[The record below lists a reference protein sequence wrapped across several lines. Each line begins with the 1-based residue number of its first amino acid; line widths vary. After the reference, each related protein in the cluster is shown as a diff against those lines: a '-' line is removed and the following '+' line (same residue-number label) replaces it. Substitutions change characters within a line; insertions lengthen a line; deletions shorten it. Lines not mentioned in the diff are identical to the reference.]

1 MRSRI
6 PGLGAL
12 ALPAAIIAGVC
23 GLATAAP
30 AQAEAAANAASSTP
44 GHVAT
49 NQTAPLRIEATGPN
63 LLTAGSFEQSTAGW
77 QRLVPSGGIVN
88 WANYNT
94 AAGAPAPAHDGTG
107 YLAFN
112 TNTAG
117 GSVFQDVPVT
127 LGTGGVYEAS
137 VWLSSQSGSAS
148 GTFCLW
154 SLGSSNTDLCSAYNV
169 DSATGY
175 QNYVLVFGVPQQT
188 GALRFQVYPTANGG
202 TTDMDTASLNRIG

>member
-6 PGLGAL
+6 PGLKAL
-12 ALPAAIIAGVC
+12 VLPAAIAVSLC
-23 GLATAAP
+23 GLATAGS
-30 AQAEAAANAASSTP
+30 AQAEAPASAAPSTS

-49 NQTAPLRIEATGPN
+49 HQTAPRRPDATSPN

-77 QRLVPSGGIVN
+77 QKLVPAGGIVN

-94 AAGAPAPAHDGTG
+94 AAGAPAPAYDGTG

-112 TNTAG
+112 TNIAG

-127 LGTGGVYEAS
+127 VGTGGTYEAS
-137 VWLSSQSGSAS
+137 VFLSSQSGPAS

-154 SLGSSNTDLCSAYNV
+154 SLASSNTDLCSAYNV
-169 DSATGY
+169 NSATGY
-175 QNYVLVFGVPQQT
+175 QNYILVFSVPQQT
-188 GALRFQVYPTANGG
+188 STLRFQVYPTANGG
-202 TTDMDTASLNRIG
+202 TTDMDTASLTRIG

>member
-6 PGLGAL
+6 PGLKAL
-12 ALPAAIIAGVC
+12 VLPAAIAVSLC
-23 GLATAAP
+23 GLATAGP
-30 AQAEAAANAASSTP
+30 AQAATNAAPSTS

-49 NQTAPLRIEATGPN
+49 HRTALGRPDATSPN

-77 QRLVPSGGIVN
+77 QKLIPSGGIVN

-94 AAGAPAPAHDGTG
+94 AAGAPAPAYDGTG

-112 TNTAG
+112 TNIGG

-127 LGTGGVYEAS
+127 VGTGGTYEAS
-137 VWLSSQSGSAS
+137 VFLSSQSGPAS

-154 SLGSSNTDLCSAYNV
+154 SLASSNTDLCSAYNV
-169 DSATGY
+169 NSATGY
-175 QNYVLVFGVPQQT
+175 QNYILVFSVPQQT

-202 TTDMDTASLNRIG
+202 TTDMDTASLTRIG